1 MLSVKVSCRSYC
13 RAVHSLVVGTEVY
26 RQRRQTVANRS
37 LDRVPPTSTE
47 AEDLHSLYLAH
58 GQEEMSA
65 SLADNV
71 ERVWLGDTR
80 LEKTMIRFPQERK

>member
-1 MLSVKVSCRSYC
+1 MISTKV
-13 RAVHSLVVGTEVY
+13 H

-47 AEDLHSLYLAH
+47 AEDLHSLYLTH
-58 GQEEMSA
+58 GQEDKIA
-65 SLADNV
+65 KLAGDV

-80 LEKTMIRFPQERK
+80 LEKTMVMFPQERK